1 MVKYALECSDSTWT
15 VEPAGF
21 IANAWNILQALP
33 FYPSF
38 VFQLPHFIEIDK
50 IVPRAGTT
58 LNPILRDL
66 LTLITRIRN
75 VTSKQRNQTLHR
87 DPDVWQKKYY

>member
-1 MVKYALECSDSTWT
+1 MLGLNMDCGTGGIHSKCMEYF
-15 VEPAGF
+15 AG
-21 IANAWNILQALP
+21 IAFLP
-33 FYPSF
+33 FICIPM
-38 VFQLPHFIEIDK
+38 PRFIEIDK